1 MRTAIEP
8 STVQL
13 SPTEGAQRIF
23 QKAVI
28 HKRFGV
34 EVGTLFQSGD
44 LQFGALH
51 YAFGS
56 KVRRKCIAH
65 QVIERSRNFLI
76 HLTMTHNHFDATV
89 AISADEKQG
98 LRHRSDPALN

>member
-8 STVQL
+8 SSAQL
-13 SPTEGAQRIF
+13 SPPEGAQRIF

-28 HKRFGV
+28 HKSLGV
-34 EVGTLFQSGD
+34 EAGTLFQSGD

-51 YAFGS
+51 DAFRREL
-56 KVRRKCIAH
+56 RRKCIAH
-65 QVIERSRNFLI
+65 QVIELSRNFLI

-89 AISADEKQG
+89 AIFADEKQG